1 MDKIKVLVVD
11 DHPVV
16 RQGLRV
22 FLKLQETIDLVG
34 EAADG
39 VEAMAKVQELF
50 PDVVLMDLVMPEVDG
65 VAAIREIRKISPKT
79 QVLVL
84 TSFADDER
92 VFSSI
97 EAGALGY
104 LMKDASPRDVIQA
117 IQDVFEGKP
126 VLHPEIAKKLM
137 HEVSSA
143 HEEPLIERLTPRER
157 EVLTLIVKGYSNQE
171 MACELMISEKTV
183 KTHVSNIL
191 SKLHLADRT
200 QAAVYALREGLV
212 KLE

>member
-1 MDKIKVLVVD
+1 MDGISVLIVD

-39 VEAMAKVQELF
+39 AEGMAKVRELS
-50 PDVVLMDLVMPEVDG
+50 PDVVLMDLVMPGLDG

-104 LMKDASPRDVIQA
+104 LMKDASPQDVIQA
-117 IQDVFEGKP
+117 IQDVSEGKP

-137 HEVSSA
+137 REVSSA
-143 HEEPLIERLTPRER
+143 REEPPVERLTPRER

-171 MACELMISEKTV
+171 IARELGISEKTV
-183 KTHVSNIL
+183 KTHISTIL

>member
-39 VEAMAKVQELF
+39 TEAMAKVRELF

-104 LMKDASPRDVIQA
+104 LMKDASPQDVIQA

-157 EVLTLIVKGYSNQE
+157 EVLMLIVKGYSNQE

>member
-1 MDKIKVLVVD
+1 MDGISVLIVD

-16 RQGLRV
+16 RQGLRA

-39 VEAMAKVQELF
+39 VEGMAKVRELS
-50 PDVVLMDLVMPEVDG
+50 PDVVLMDLVMPGLDG
-65 VAAIREIRKISPKT
+65 VGAIREIRKISPKT
-79 QVLVL
+79 RVLVL

-104 LMKDASPRDVIQA
+104 LMKDASPQDVIQA
-117 IQDVFEGKP
+117 IQDVSEGKP

-137 HEVSSA
+137 HEVASA
-143 HEEPLIERLTPRER
+143 REETPVERLTPRER
-157 EVLTLIVKGYSNQE
+157 EVLALIVKGYSNQE
-171 MACELMISEKTV
+171 IARELGISEKTV
-183 KTHVSNIL
+183 KTHISTIL

>member
-1 MDKIKVLVVD
+1 MDKIRVLVVD

-16 RQGLRV
+16 RQGLRA
-22 FLKLQETIDLVG
+22 FLRLQETIKLVG
-34 EAADG
+34 EATDG
-39 VEAMAKVQELF
+39 TEAMAKVRALS
-50 PDVVLMDLVMPEVDG
+50 PDVVLMDLVMPRLDG
-65 VAAIREIRKISPKT
+65 VAAIRGIKEISPKT

-84 TSFADDER
+84 TSFADDEM

-104 LMKDASPRDVIQA
+104 LMKDASPQDVIQA
-117 IQDVFEGKP
+117 IQAVSEGKP

-143 HEEPLIERLTPRER
+143 REEPPVGRLTPRQR
-157 EVLTLIVKGYSNQE
+157 EVLALIVKGYSNQE
-171 MACELMISEKTV
+171 IARELTISQKTV

-191 SKLHLADRT
+191 GKLRLADRT
-200 QAAVYALREGLV
+200 QAAVYALSEGLV
-212 KLE
+212 KLD

>member
-1 MDKIKVLVVD
+1 MDRIKVLVVD

-16 RQGLRV
+16 RQGLRA

-39 VEAMAKVQELF
+39 IEATAKVRELF
-50 PDVVLMDLVMPEVDG
+50 PDIVLMDLVMPEVDG
-65 VAAIREIRKISPKT
+65 VTAIREIKKISPKT

-92 VFSSI
+92 VFSAI

-104 LMKDASPRDVIQA
+104 LMKDASPQDVIQA
-117 IQDVFEGKP
+117 IQDVSEGKP

-143 HEEPLIERLTPRER
+143 HEKPLIERLTPRER

-212 KLE
+212 RLE

>member
-39 VEAMAKVQELF
+39 AEAMAKVRELF

-104 LMKDASPRDVIQA
+104 LMKDASPQDVIQA

-157 EVLTLIVKGYSNQE
+157 EVLTLIVEGYSNQE

-191 SKLHLADRT
+191 SKLNLADRT

>member
-1 MDKIKVLVVD
+1 MDRISVLVVD

-39 VEAMAKVQELF
+39 AEAMAKVWELS
-50 PDVVLMDLVMPEVDG
+50 PDVVLMDLVMPGLDG
-65 VAAIREIRKISPKT
+65 VATIREIKKISPKT

-104 LMKDASPRDVIQA
+104 LMKDASPQDVIQA
-117 IQDVFEGKP
+117 IQAVSGGKP

-143 HEEPLIERLTPRER
+143 REESPVERLTPRQR
-157 EVLTLIVKGYSNQE
+157 EVLMLIVKGYSNQE
-171 MACELMISEKTV
+171 IARELIISEKTV
-183 KTHVSNIL
+183 KTHVGNIL